1 MTADQLVGLGLIVAG
16 FLIPLAHHLTTRRH
30 QP

>member
-16 FLIPLAHHLTTRRH
+16 ILIPLAHHLKTRTH
-30 QP
+30 P